1 MKNAKA
7 VIPKIKIQD
16 AIKQI
21 IDTNKDEYKYNCED
35 KAVEHLYIYIYK

>member
-1 MKNAKA
+1 MKNARA

-21 IDTNKDEYKYNCED
+21 IDSSKNEYIIGK
-35 KAVEHLYIYIYK
+35 KKR